1 MTLVQKRQNKEQ
13 TMDSK
18 LITKIYNCEF
28 EENTVI
34 KIMLPAPKFI
44 TMANSNSV
52 IENTKAYVAN
62 IVEIFC
68 SDMGDEEKAEVTSLL
83 MRHFIGSHVDIEAI
97 DNMKSLARVNV
108 AVRSSGEQE
117 EG

>member
-1 MTLVQKRQNKEQ
+1 
-13 TMDSK
+13 MDSE
-18 LITKIYNCEF
+18 LITSIYNCEY
-28 EENTVI
+28 EENTII

-52 IENTKAYVAN
+52 IDNAKQYAQNLT
-62 IVEIFC
+62 EIFGY
-68 SDMGDEEKAEVTSLL
+68 DLNDQEKAEFTALAI
-83 MRHFIGSHVDIEAI
+83 RHFVGSHVDVGAI

-108 AVRSSGEQE
+108 ATRSNGNE